1 MPLELIMC
9 KIIYYSFSV
18 LKTMI
23 KMIRIIRK
31 NGEHKIISKR
41 AKRLLLLCVLTTK
54 IVVIM
59 QNITAKN
66 FGNDLTAYFVVI

>member
-1 MPLELIMC
+1 
-9 KIIYYSFSV
+9 
-18 LKTMI
+18 MI

-59 QNITAKN
+59 QITAKN
-66 FGNDLTAYFVVI
+66 FGNDLTAHFVVI